1 MSVLHENGALYALLC
16 DSLHVF
22 LNESEPGSAGAA
34 KAKTASLLRRVCSV
48 VAIGVLLRDY
58 DFQRFPPDSD
68 SDFDTDF
75 DSDDDAS
82 AWLLQHRG
90 TCAQTIGE
98 LLSAALL
105 PTPSH
110 PSHPNHPSSALG
122 EAYRCQLLRS
132 VLRAYSRAIDVLPE
146 SVVALY
152 SAVSVQRKRV

>member
-16 DSLHVF
+16 DSLRVL
-22 LNESEPGSAGAA
+22 LNESERGAAGAA

-68 SDFDTDF
+68 F
-75 DSDDDAS
+75 DSDSDSGDDAS

-98 LLSAALL
+98 LLAAALL

-110 PSHPNHPSSALG
+110 PSHPSHPSSALE
-122 EAYRCQLLRS
+122 EAYRCQLFRS

-146 SVVALY
+146 SIVALF
-152 SAVSVQRKRV
+152 SSVSVQRERG

>member
-1 MSVLHENGALYALLC
+1 MSVLHENGVLYALLS
-16 DSLHVF
+16 DSLRVF
-22 LNESEPGSAGAA
+22 LNESERGAAGAA

-48 VAIGVLLRDY
+48 VVIGVLLRDY

-68 SDFDTDF
+68 N
-75 DSDDDAS
+75 DAS

-98 LLSAALL
+98 LLAAALL
-105 PTPSH
+105 HTPSESSPPTH
-110 PSHPNHPSSALG
+110 PTHPSSALE

-146 SVVALY
+146 SIVALY
-152 SAVSVQRKRV
+152 SAVSVQRRGNR

>member
-1 MSVLHENGALYALLC
+1 MSVLHENGALYGLLS
-16 DSLHVF
+16 DSLRMF
-22 LNESEPGSAGAA
+22 LNESERGAADAA

-68 SDFDTDF
+68 SD
-75 DSDDDAS
+75 SGDDAS

-98 LLSAALL
+98 LLAAALL

-110 PSHPNHPSSALG
+110 PSHPSSALG

-132 VLRAYSRAIDVLPE
+132 VLRTYSRAIDVLPE
-146 SVVALY
+146 STVALFSSV
-152 SAVSVQRKRV
+152 SAQKERG

>member
-1 MSVLHENGALYALLC
+1 M
-16 DSLHVF
+16 F
-22 LNESEPGSAGAA
+22 LNESERGAADAA

-58 DFQRFPPDSD
+58 DFQRFPPDPD
-68 SDFDTDF
+68 SDFDS
-75 DSDDDAS
+75 DSDSGDDAS

-98 LLSAALL
+98 LLAAALL

-110 PSHPNHPSSALG
+110 PSHPSSALG

-132 VLRAYSRAIDVLPE
+132 VLRTYSRAIDVLPE
-146 SVVALY
+146 STVALFSSV
-152 SAVSVQRKRV
+152 SAQKERG